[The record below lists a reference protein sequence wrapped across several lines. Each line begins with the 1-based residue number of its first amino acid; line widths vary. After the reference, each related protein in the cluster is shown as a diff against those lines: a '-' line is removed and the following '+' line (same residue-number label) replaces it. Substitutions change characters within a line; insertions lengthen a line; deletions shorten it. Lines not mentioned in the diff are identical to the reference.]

1 MVSRQELLLEVGAV
15 AKLAVTLLVHMEGGR
30 KISSSSAGGGGWKT
44 GQEQF
49 IWNENTALF

>member
-1 MVSRQELLLEVGAV
+1 MVSRQGLLLEVGAV